1 MSDMFGAPIG
11 ISAAEQDMRQGALG
25 GLQAQKLL
33 GEIERQPADKALT
46 EAHARYYDAEAD
58 VKQAGLADQKALTL
72 IAANI
77 QAKRAQGE
85 TITTDDLRVP
95 KTPEDYLQA
104 FAEASIGK
112 VSPDVTL
119 KLFEKA
125 ATVQQHYASA
135 AASRA
140 LEVER
145 GLKAHQDRVERI
157 GALATMALQGPQQYA
172 QAKLL
177 AAQENLPIG
186 KLPQSLDAA
195 RPLLQGLVTSSMAVK
210 DSLHL
215 KIQQAAE
222 ARLSA
227 NSTKDAAKKDAQI
240 AVLEQRE
247 RAIRLNADLV
257 EKFGGENTKATIN
270 AKNAAAA
277 AKTAVADLR
286 TAKQFIPLPLDGTQL
301 SRTQGYKIGKDFYYW
316 IGQDA
321 DGKDRF
327 EPAATV
333 HKGRMNAAA
342 KDTSGEEE

>member
-1 MSDMFGAPIG
+1 MSGMFGAPVG

-33 GEIERQPADKALT
+33 GEIAAQPAAQALT
-46 EAHARYYDAEAD
+46 KAHARLYGAEAD
-58 VKQAGLADQKALTL
+58 VKQAGLADQKVLAQ
-72 IAANI
+72 IGANI
-77 QAKRAQGE
+77 AAKRAQGE
-85 TITTDDLRVP
+85 TITVDDLKPP
-95 KTPEDYLQA
+95 KTQEDYLQE
-104 FAEASIGK
+104 FAEASMGK
-112 VSPDVTL
+112 VSPDVTA
-119 KLFEKA
+119 KLLEKA
-125 ATVQQHYASA
+125 AAVRQHNASA
-135 AASRA
+135 AASKA
-140 LEVER
+140 LEAER
-145 GLKAHQDRVERI
+145 GLIAQQKKAERI
-157 GALATMALQGPQQYA
+157 GALAASALQGPAQYA
-172 QAKLL
+172 QARMI
-177 AAQENLPIG
+177 AAQEGLPIDR
-186 KLPQSLDAA
+186 LPQSLEAA
-195 RPLLQGLVTSSMAVK
+195 RPLLQGLVTSSMAAK

-215 KIQQAAE
+215 KIQQVTE
-222 ARLSA
+222 ARQAA
-227 NSTKDAAKKDAQI
+227 NSTKDNAKKDAQI

-247 RAIRLNADLV
+247 RAIKLNADLV

-277 AKTAVADLR
+277 AKTAVANLK
-286 TAKQFIPLPLDGTQL
+286 TAKQFIPLPIDGTLL